1 MIPGT
6 NWMIGTGTY
15 MDDIEAELVKYQAT
29 MAEHLTEKMTTLFIT
44 HHESEARYLADVQFS
59 VGNGLVSKS

>member
-29 MAEHLTEKMTTLFIT
+29 MAEHLTEKMTTLFLI
-44 HHESEARYLADVQFS
+44 SL
-59 VGNGLVSKS
+59 LLI